1 MEKGSSPWARV
12 YRVESL
18 SSREFVREGIN
29 ERMLGKVQGRDEAC
43 PGTEECRIKER
54 SKLTGGHWKG
64 NRSLK
69 NRRAV

>member
-1 MEKGSSPWARV
+1 MLGGKGKLKGSSPWARV

-43 PGTEECRIKER
+43 PGTEECRE
-54 SKLTGGHWKG
+54 
-64 NRSLK
+64 
-69 NRRAV
+69 